1 MGTMYQGGI
10 IMKTSNPVFS
20 SDAFIRPYH
29 ANSGDIM
36 TISGTI
42 TKSLFLFFLLLLSSL
57 STWLYLMISHKFE
70 TVVLFSGIGMVST
83 LILGLIAIFKPTS
96 TPVTAPLYA
105 VFEGFALG
113 SITTLLSLQYGGIA
127 LQAVSLTMGVALT
140 TLASYKFGLIRV
152 TEKFRAFVLAAT
164 GGIFL
169 VYIARMVLGLFG
181 IAIPFIQGGLFGIAF
196 SLIVITVAALNLIL
210 NFDSIERSA
219 NNGAPGYMEWVGAFG
234 IMVTL
239 VWLYWEILRLLMI
252 LRNGG
257 DE

>member
-1 MGTMYQGGI
+1 MYQGGI

-20 SDAFIRPYH
+20 SDAFIKPH
-29 ANSGDIM
+29 HMSSGDVM

-42 TKSLFLFFLLLLSSL
+42 NKTLFLFFLLLLSSL
-57 STWLYLMISHKFE
+57 STWLYLMMSHKFE

-113 SITTLLSLQYGGIA
+113 SITTFLSLQYGGIA
-127 LQAVSLTMGVALT
+127 LQAVSLTMGVALAM
-140 TLASYKFGLIRV
+140 LASYKFGLIRV
-152 TEKFRAFVLAAT
+152 TEKFRAFVLVAT

-169 VYIARMVLGLFG
+169 VYIARMILGLFG
-181 IAIPFIQGGLFGIAF
+181 IAIPFIQGGLFGIVF
-196 SLIVITVAALNLIL
+196 SLVVIAVAALNLIL
-210 NFDSIERSA
+210 NFDTIEHSA
-219 NNGAPGYMEWVGAFG
+219 KNGAPGYMEWVGAFG